1 MSDTVHSMHVNNT
14 YVKSCLDM
22 LRLLYILAQPKVS
35 VNVSINLVTKV
46 GLHLA
51 NIATCTNVHVPAK
64 KYKDSSCTQLGHLE
78 LVAPC
83 P

>member
-22 LRLLYILAQPKVS
+22 YRLLYILAQPKVS
-35 VNVSINLVTKV
+35 VKVSINLVTKV

-51 NIATCTNVHVPAK
+51 NVATCT
-64 KYKDSSCTQLGHLE
+64 C
-78 LVAPC
+78 
-83 P
+83 